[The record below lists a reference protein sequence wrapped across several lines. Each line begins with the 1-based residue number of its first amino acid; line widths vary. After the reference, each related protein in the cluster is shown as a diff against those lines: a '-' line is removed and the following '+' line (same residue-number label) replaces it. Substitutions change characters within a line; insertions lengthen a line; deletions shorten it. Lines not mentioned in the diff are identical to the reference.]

1 MRLEDYNIFTIPIGH
16 YFGKETDA
24 FYLIYAPL
32 TDNMLMSD
40 ADTVRRMKEAE
51 YIENRDAEIEE
62 LLDQLKETGYTGIPA
77 IQKPEDYQVLYV
89 LVNYMCNLSCPY
101 CFSAKGRSNKVL
113 SKANLKAVLDY
124 FIDSQR
130 CDGKPLRIT
139 FTGGGEPTMSW
150 DVVKYGLKY
159 ASQLAE
165 EQKIPLKFGLISNGS
180 LIKEEMVGI
189 LSHYLVSS
197 RISFEI
203 IEEIQNKQRGFYHK
217 VCHAIDMMVKAG
229 IKVEIRSVIT
239 PDNVNRMNEMADEMI
254 KRFPE
259 VDTYYFDPVADSKIF
274 HDETLTTLFYNS
286 YRHSFL
292 KAKQLATQNNKQIKC
307 AVSRSLETI
316 VDRYCQGEFCLTPE
330 GTISVC
336 MEVSSPQEEGY
347 EKHIYGRVDENKK
360 LVIDYDKYRQLRQK
374 DMACNNPRCETCF
387 VKWNCGGGCMASNN
401 QYPEAIR
408 KIICDFT
415 QTFSCDLLFEKLNEM
430 QIMQSGISLYE
441 LVNNYNNV
449 R

>member
-1 MRLEDYNIFTIPIGH
+1 MQLEDYNIFTIPVGH
-16 YFGKETDA
+16 YFGKATDA

-40 ADTVRRMKEAE
+40 ADTVHRMKEAE
-51 YIENRDAEIEE
+51 HTENKDAEIEE
-62 LLDQLKETGYTGIPA
+62 LLDQLKETGYTGVPA
-77 IQKPEDYQVLYV
+77 VQQPEDYQVLYV
-89 LVNYMCNLSCPY
+89 LVNYICNLSCSY
-101 CFSAKGRSNKVL
+101 CFSARGRSNKAL

-130 CDGKPLRIT
+130 SGGKPLKIT

-150 DVVKYGLKY
+150 DVVKYGLEY

-180 LIKEEMVGI
+180 LITEEMVGI
-189 LSHYLVSS
+189 LSRYHVSS

-217 VCHAIDMMVKAG
+217 VCRAIDAMVKAG

-239 PDNVNRMNEMADEMI
+239 PDNVNRMDEMADEMI

-274 HDETLTTLFYNS
+274 YDETLTALFYDS
-286 YRHSFL
+286 YRRSFL

-347 EKHIYGRVDENKK
+347 EQHIYGRVDENRK
-360 LVIDYDKYRQLRQK
+360 LVIEYDKYRQLRQK

-401 QYPEAIR
+401 QYSEAIR

-415 QTFSCDLLFEKLNEM
+415 QTFSCDLLLEKLNGM
-430 QIMQSGISLYE
+430 QIMQSGISLHE
-441 LVNNYNNV
+441 LVNNYGNV
-449 R
+449 Q